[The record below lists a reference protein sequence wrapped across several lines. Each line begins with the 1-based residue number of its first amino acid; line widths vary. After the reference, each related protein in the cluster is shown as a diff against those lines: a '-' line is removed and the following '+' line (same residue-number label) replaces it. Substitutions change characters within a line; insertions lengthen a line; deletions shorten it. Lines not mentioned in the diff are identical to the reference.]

1 MSCASIQEHSGPV
14 RQSVLAKVYPT
25 GRQRRSLAH
34 RLEREVIVVA
44 FPGRM
49 GLWGRRAVLD

>member
-1 MSCASIQEHSGPV
+1 MSYAPIREHSSPM
-14 RQSVLAKVYPT
+14 RRSALAKVYPT

-34 RLEREVIVVA
+34 SLEREVIVVA